1 MKTGLVLEGGAM
13 RGMFTVGITD
23 VLMENGMTFD
33 GLIGVS
39 AGAVFGCNIKSKQP
53 GRAIRYNTK
62 YCRDPRYCSFRSLRK
77 TGDLFGVDFCY
88 RELPQKLDLFD
99 NATYE
104 SNPLPFYVVCTDVET
119 GKAVYHLCEND
130 VESDLKWMQA
140 SASMP
145 LAARI
150 VEIDGGKYLDGGVAD
165 SVPLRYFQSIGYDRN
180 VVILTQPKGYVKGK
194 NKALPLMKRVFKE
207 YPAFLDTIAHRHE
220 VYNETSAYIEEQERL
235 GNTLVIRPAE
245 SLPIG
250 RVEHDPEKLRAVYE
264 IGRKVGEEH
273 LEKVK
278 RFLGMP
284 SF

>member
-23 VLMENGMTFD
+23 VLMENGVMFD

-99 NATYE
+99 KEVYE
-104 SNPLPFYVVCTDVET
+104 SNLLPFYVVCTDVET

-130 VESDLKWMQA
+130 VEADLKWMQA

-150 VEIDGGKYLDGGVAD
+150 VEIEGGKYLDGGVAD
-165 SVPLRYFQSIGYDRN
+165 SVPLRYFQSIGYEKN

-194 NKALPLMKRVFKE
+194 NKALPLMKRAFKS
-207 YPAFLDTIAHRHE
+207 YPDFVDTIAHRHE
-220 VYNETSAYIEEQERL
+220 VYNETSAYVEEQELL
-235 GNTLVIRPAE
+235 GNTLVIRPKAA
-245 SLPIG
+245 LPIG

-264 IGRKVGEEH
+264 IGRETGEEY

-278 RFLGMP
+278 QFIEK
-284 SF
+284 

>member
-165 SVPLRYFQSIGYDRN
+165 SVPLRYFRSIGYDRN
-180 VVILTQPKGYVKGK
+180 VVILTQPKGYIKGK

-207 YPAFLDTIAHRHE
+207 YPAFVDTIAHRHE

-235 GNTLVIRPAE
+235 GDTLVIRPEE

-250 RVEHDPEKLRAVYE
+250 RVEHDPEKLRTVYE